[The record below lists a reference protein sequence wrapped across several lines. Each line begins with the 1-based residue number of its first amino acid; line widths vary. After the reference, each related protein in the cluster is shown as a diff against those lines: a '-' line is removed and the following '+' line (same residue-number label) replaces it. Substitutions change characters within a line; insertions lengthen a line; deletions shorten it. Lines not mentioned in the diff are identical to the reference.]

1 VRRGAKRY
9 DFEGHAAALDE
20 LIKFY
25 RDRLNLCIDALAAAE
40 DEDADAY
47 EEAIVLMAQQEA
59 PEDHD
64 YEVTAEYDDVPPVQT
79 PAGKKYL
86 C

>member
-1 VRRGAKRY
+1 VRRGSKRY
-9 DFEGHAAALDE
+9 DFEGHAAALKE
-20 LIKFY
+20 LCVFY
-25 RDRLNLCIDALAAAE
+25 KERLDLCIDALAAAE

-59 PEDHD
+59 PEDHN
-64 YEVTAEYDDVPPVQT
+64 YEVEMDLDVPPLSA

>member
-1 VRRGAKRY
+1 VRRGSKRY
-9 DFEGHAAALDE
+9 DFEGHAAALKE
-20 LIKFY
+20 LCVFY
-25 RDRLNLCIDALAAAE
+25 KERLDLCIDALAAAE

-64 YEVTAEYDDVPPVQT
+64 YEVTAEYEAPLLT
-79 PAGKKYL
+79 TSGKKYL